1 LATLFYEWHKDI
13 SQQIWDSR
21 NYQMTS
27 HFVSRPLRFNSS
39 DSHRPVSTQDF
50 EFITKITVIILWIC

>member
-1 LATLFYEWHKDI
+1 LFYEWRKDI

-27 HFVSRPLRFNSS
+27 RFVSRQLRFNSS
-39 DSHRPVSTQDF
+39 DSHRPVSSQDF
-50 EFITKITVIILWIC
+50 EFITKLTVIKLWIC